1 MAGRPSTGPG
11 EQAPGTADA
20 AGSGSVAGPGQG
32 GFAAS
37 LKQQPGGKGAA
48 GLKGGAGPSLFWSD
62 VIVPGRPHVLVLDA
76 VADRHG
82 WEAEACQRIAA
93 SLVRRNIAVVGGSPI
108 PVAGADDLRS
118 AIESASDYNCVF
130 LSARADASPSAAEC
144 WAALKEALA
153 GETKLFAMCTWDS
166 ADPDVSADVLAAEDT
181 FAPLA
186 VVQQEEMTGR
196 GASLFFMKFFAE
208 LDMHSESTSSLSGKM
223 VWFGHS
229 KAREI
234 MRRRHYDGRVV
245 LRS

>member
-1 MAGRPSTGPG
+1 MPGRPSTGSGHAVGPG
-11 EQAPGTADA
+11 RA
-20 AGSGSVAGPGQG
+20 AGPGRG

-37 LKQQPGGKGAA
+37 LNQAPGKQAPGKGMS
-48 GLKGGAGPSLFWSD
+48 GLKGGSGPSLFWSD

-76 VADRHG
+76 VADRSG

-93 SLVRRNIAVVGGSPI
+93 SLVRRNITVVGGSPVH
-108 PVAGADDLRS
+108 VAGADDILS
-118 AIESASDYNCVF
+118 AVESAGEYNCVF
-130 LSARADASPSAAEC
+130 LSARADASPSAADC
-144 WAALKEALA
+144 WAALQDGLA
-153 GETKLFAMCTWDS
+153 GESKLFAMCTWDS
-166 ADPDVSADVLAAEDT
+166 ADPDVGADVLGAEVT

-186 VVQQEEMTGR
+186 VAQQEPMTVR

-208 LDMHSESTSSLSGKM
+208 LDMHSESTSSLTGKM

-234 MRRRHYDGRVV
+234 MRRRHYDGRVG